1 MIAFLH
7 AFLLSLA
14 FLAVGV
20 TIQVIAAMVPPR
32 GEGGLARRFAA
43 VGLGSTSLV
52 LPFVLPAP
60 SVLRALVAQALSIA
74 MFRLIEI
81 ARTPARFPPR
91 ERALR
96 IVLFPYEFTFL
107 ERIPR
112 RWPVRDMA
120 LSTLLL
126 VVGTVGLVLSGS
138 LGPVVAPYDPAGWPR
153 WLGATVA
160 AYVMMEGMT
169 WQWTGILP
177 AFGFK
182 HRKYQRH
189 PILSRTIAEFW
200 GVRWSTVVHRWLRS
214 NAYEP
219 LARRRFPR
227 AGVVLAFTASALLH
241 AYMVWPA
248 AGIVPAL
255 WMLAFFLAH
264 GFFLIVEA
272 RLGVRRWP
280 PIGGRAFTLG
290 VFLVTVPLF
299 MEPILRTLGV

>member
-1 MIAFLH
+1 VVPFLH
-7 AFLLSLA
+7 ALVLALASLA
-14 FLAVGV
+14 AG
-20 TIQVIAAMVPPR
+20 TAIQVMAAMVPPR
-32 GEGGLARRFAA
+32 SDGGLWRRFAA
-43 VGLGSTSLV
+43 VALGASSLV
-52 LPFVLPAP
+52 IPFMLPAP
-60 SVLRALVAQALSIA
+60 SFLRALVAQALSVE

-81 ARTPARFPPR
+81 ARTPARFPLR

-126 VVGTVGLVLSGS
+126 VCGTAALVLSGR
-138 LGPVVAPYDPAGWPR
+138 LGPAVPPYAAAGWPR

-169 WQWTGILP
+169 WQWTAVLP
-177 AFGFK
+177 AFGLR

-189 PILSRTIAEFW
+189 PILSRTLAEFW
-200 GVRWSTVVHRWLRS
+200 GVRWSSVIHRWLRS
-214 NAYEP
+214 NVYEP
-219 LARRRFPR
+219 LARRRHPR
-227 AGVVLAFTASALLH
+227 AGVVAAFAASALLH

-248 AGIVPAL
+248 AGAVPAL

-264 GFFLIVEA
+264 GFFMLIEA
-272 RLGVRRWP
+272 RLRVRRWP
-280 PIGGRAFTLG
+280 PPAGRAFTIC
-290 VFLVTVPLF
+290 VFVITGPLF
-299 MEPILRTLGV
+299 MEPILRSLGV